1 MFVSKETVPVANG
14 ALGLDKKGQGKYEE
28 KIPGNINI
36 EELQKISLLDTAHI
50 LRKVLSTN

>member
-28 KIPGNINI
+28 KISGNINI
-36 EELQKISLLDTAHI
+36 EELQKISLLGTAHI
-50 LRKVLSTN
+50 LRKVLSTK

>member
-14 ALGLDKKGQGKYEE
+14 ALCLDKKGQGKYEE

-36 EELQKISLLDTAHI
+36 EELQKISLLGTAHI
-50 LRKVLSTN
+50 LRKVLSTK